1 MINIIQLIISIFLGI
16 ISGLIPGIH
25 PNLISSI
32 MLDIIPSNSL
42 IPALSI
48 MLGVASVL
56 AFYPSVFFGM
66 PDDPTMISM
75 LPGYNLYLKGKGLI
89 TLKIINQ
96 AILFSLIISILIL
109 PLTTV
114 VYPLLY
120 AKIEQFIGIILIL
133 AMLRLFWGEKR
144 LLPAIIISIMA
155 GALGYFTFN
164 NSSQPLLVL
173 FTGLFAMSSIYISWD
188 NRSHPIKQQHPDESN
203 TEIHIGTNILGIF
216 GGFIADL
223 LPGIASPAQVAIIF
237 SPFLNGKPIRYIE
250 FISSMVVSHIVFA
263 YSTSMTIGKAR
274 VGVISMMSVVTY
286 ENVLMGLAFFSI
298 GIAIGV
304 LILEFLIKITDRMN
318 FNMNQFNLG
327 VGVFLPILIFY
338 MTGSYGLFLF
348 ACASA
353 LGVGAI
359 LLKVKR
365 VYLMNALVLPL
376 IIYYLFGR

>member
-1 MINIIQLIISIFLGI
+1 MIISIIQLIISIFLGI

-25 PNLISSI
+25 SNLISSI
-32 MLDIIPSNSL
+32 MLGIIPSNSL

-48 MLGVASVL
+48 MLGVASIL

-263 YSTSMTIGKAR
+263 FIKYTRFTLSRIAPTPRAEAHAKR
-274 VGVISMMSVVTY
+274 NRPYEPVI
-286 ENVLMGLAFFSI
+286 
-298 GIAIGV
+298 
-304 LILEFLIKITDRMN
+304 
-318 FNMNQFNLG
+318 
-327 VGVFLPILIFY
+327 
-338 MTGSYGLFLF
+338 
-348 ACASA
+348 
-353 LGVGAI
+353 
-359 LLKVKR
+359 
-365 VYLMNALVLPL
+365 
-376 IIYYLFGR
+376 